1 MRDGIEI
8 YVRKSGE
15 EILLMF
21 HVPDGLR
28 EEFIQGLA
36 RGSFEAGGPDMHVEM
51 HVLPQWRSDD
61 SRDHLRFKVNRIT
74 L

>member
-1 MRDGIEI
+1 
-8 YVRKSGE
+8 
-15 EILLMF
+15 MF
-21 HVPDGLR
+21 HVPKDLR
-28 EEFIQGLA
+28 EAFIQGLTK
-36 RGSFEAGGPDMHVEM
+36 GSFEDSATDMHVEM

>member
-1 MRDGIEI
+1 MKDAIEI
-8 YVRKSGE
+8 YVRKSGDDV
-15 EILLMF
+15 LLMF
-21 HVPDGLR
+21 
-28 EEFIQGLA
+28 QGLTK
-36 RGSFEAGGPDMHVEM
+36 GSFEDSATDMHVEM